1 MSQKNNDHSG
11 IAPFAGFMYQWS
23 YFLLKLLQLQKGEII
38 SFEKLDDVGSETND
52 GIVMYQLKHT
62 IKSSETKASN
72 LTDKDTDLWKAI
84 SVWIDIIQ
92 KQGDKPKQ
100 EKYLSYTDFVFV
112 SNKDYTKSNFI
123 AQIIELQNKRIQITD
138 LCKHLDNELKGWK
151 PSAVTEKDKK
161 KERKTTRFHIY
172 TLRHFLLQEEFLK
185 RLRFKMVSDDGCKND
200 ILYDLEHNKMIFPEK
215 KIQEAYRDY
224 LGSVWDECGAMIL
237 AGKPVSYTKEQ
248 FSTSF
253 RNTLSKYRGPEYRF
267 QRKINKFNND
277 PLKETFIQQLLDIG
291 DFTISDR
298 DIIARYI
305 SQCYDYL
312 MNMQNMVSEHY
323 VKREDIEQT
332 EEDAFYK
339 WREKFKRLYLEL
351 RTTTDNDKVNGIA
364 LQLLDEIRQIPLN
377 IADSIPLDNYHSN
390 GCFYHLS
397 NGDSPRIGW
406 HKNWEK
412 YKKNNG

>member
-100 EKYLSYTDFVFV
+100 EKYLSCTDFVFV
-112 SNKDYTKSNFI
+112 SNKDYTKNNFI

-161 KERKTTRFHIY
+161 K
-172 TLRHFLLQEEFLK
+172 
-185 RLRFKMVSDDGCKND
+185 
-200 ILYDLEHNKMIFPEK
+200 
-215 KIQEAYRDY
+215 
-224 LGSVWDECGAMIL
+224 
-237 AGKPVSYTKEQ
+237 
-248 FSTSF
+248 
-253 RNTLSKYRGPEYRF
+253 
-267 QRKINKFNND
+267 
-277 PLKETFIQQLLDIG
+277 
-291 DFTISDR
+291 
-298 DIIARYI
+298 
-305 SQCYDYL
+305 
-312 MNMQNMVSEHY
+312 
-323 VKREDIEQT
+323 
-332 EEDAFYK
+332 
-339 WREKFKRLYLEL
+339 REKL
-351 RTTTDNDKVNGIA
+351 RGFIYI
-364 LQLLDEIRQIPLN
+364 L
-377 IADSIPLDNYHSN
+377 
-390 GCFYHLS
+390 
-397 NGDSPRIGW
+397 
-406 HKNWEK
+406 
-412 YKKNNG
+412 